1 MALTPKFIPLT
12 GTDNTVYGNS
22 YSHQTTVL
30 TNNTDDSIGI
40 VFMRPGGS
48 LTQPTTVG
56 DQIPGTFRKETS
68 AVDQSVDFWIQH
80 GQGDFTLSNIWFYAD
95 EIDAPNSQFD
105 GPFSF
110 SAGWTGGDPSDPVNT
125 WLQAST
131 NTSFSWSFRRGK
143 TTGAPISFIGELDL
157 YALEKASTPTGTP
170 AAEGATFLGTSTL
183 TIVTN
188 LV

>member
-22 YSHQTTVL
+22 YTHQTTVFV
-30 TNNTDDSIGI
+30 NNTADSIGI

-48 LTQPTTVG
+48 LTEPTTVG

-95 EIDAPNSQFD
+95 EITSPNSQFD
-105 GPFSF
+105 GAFSY
-110 SAGWTGGDPSDPVNT
+110 SAGWTGSATSDAVNT

-131 NTSFSWSFRRGK
+131 NTSFGWYFSRAK
-143 TTGAPISFIGELDL
+143 TTGAPISFSGELDL
-157 YALEKASTPTGTP
+157 YALEKASTPSGTP
-170 AAEGATFLGTSTL
+170 AAEGATFLGTSIM